1 MKRKKIYNDASKNDS
16 LLKANF
22 YDDNDES
29 SNVSNSSEVKEWY
42 PSICDDVIENL
53 DLRALRKK
61 NLNKLITAHLNFR
74 SLRNKLE
81 FLKEKI

>member
-29 SNVSNSSEVKEWY
+29 SNVSNSSEVKE
-42 PSICDDVIENL
+42 
-53 DLRALRKK
+53 
-61 NLNKLITAHLNFR
+61 
-74 SLRNKLE
+74 
-81 FLKEKI
+81 

>member
-61 NLNKLITAHLNFR
+61 NLNKLIIAHLNFR